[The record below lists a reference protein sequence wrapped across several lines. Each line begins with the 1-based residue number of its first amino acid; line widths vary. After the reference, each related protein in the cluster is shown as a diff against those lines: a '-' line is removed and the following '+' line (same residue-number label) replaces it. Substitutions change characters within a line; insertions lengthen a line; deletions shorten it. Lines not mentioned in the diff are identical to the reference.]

1 MGTTRHNPFR
11 MLRTGIAVFFIL
23 SSLTHLQAQGKLD
36 VDETLDIVEKQ
47 LRYRI
52 NSFKDTN
59 AFPRSVKD
67 NALVSVPSRD
77 WTSGFYAGV
86 LWQMYEL
93 TKDDTWAKSARKWT
107 ESLEKEQ
114 YNTRTHDLGF
124 MLYCSYGNGLRLAPS
139 RAYEEV
145 LLQGARSLATRFRQ
159 TTGTIKSWD
168 HGAWEFPVIIDNMM
182 NLELLFWATKVSGDS
197 AFYQIAVTHALTT
210 MKNHFRPDNSSYH
223 VVDYDTV
230 TGKVEG
236 RVTHQGHADE
246 SAWARG
252 QAWGLYGFTLT
263 YRETKDKRFL
273 DQAIRIADFMLKHP
287 NLPADKVPYWDFNA
301 PGMPNE
307 ERDASAAA
315 IMASAL
321 LELSQYV
328 ENGMRYNDAAAEILE
343 SLASPA
349 YMARPGT
356 NHGFILMHSTGHK
369 PAKSEIDV
377 PIIYAD
383 YYFIEALRRY
393 KNITESGKK

>member
-1 MGTTRHNPFR
+1 
-11 MLRTGIAVFFIL
+11 MLRILAIVVLTFFFDTL
-23 SSLTHLQAQGKLD
+23 GAQNRINAD
-36 VDETLDIVEKQ
+36 ATLNSIEKQ
-47 LRYRI
+47 LRYRLET
-52 NSFKDTN
+52 FTDTN
-59 AFPRSVKD
+59 TFPRSVKD
-67 NALVSVPSRD
+67 NAKISVPSRD
-77 WTSGFYAGV
+77 WTSGFYPGI
-86 LWQMYEL
+86 LWLMYES
-93 TKDDTWAKSARKWT
+93 TKDEMWARAARKWT

-114 YNTRTHDLGF
+114 YNTGPHDLGF

-145 LLQGARSLATRFRQ
+145 LMQGARSLSTRFRK
-159 TTGTIKSWD
+159 TTGTVKSWD

-182 NLELLFWATKVSGDS
+182 NLELLFWATRTSGDS
-197 AFYQIAVTHALTT
+197 TFYNIGVTHALTT
-210 MKNHFRPDNSSYH
+210 MKNHFRTDNSSYH

-230 TGKVEG
+230 TGEVKE

-252 QAWGLYGFTLT
+252 QAWGLYGYTLT

-273 DQAIRIADFMLKHP
+273 DQAIRIADFMLAHP

-301 PGMPNE
+301 PGIPDE

-315 IMASAL
+315 ILASAL
-321 LELSQYV
+321 LELSLYV
-328 ENGMRYNDAAAEILE
+328 DNGAKYQETAAAILK

-349 YMARPGT
+349 YMADPGT

-377 PIIYAD
+377 PLIYAD
-383 YYFIEALRRY
+383 YYFIEALLRY
-393 KNITESGKK
+393 KRITGSKGK